1 MAQESVFV
9 KIGRKCRPLFL
20 NVAFERLLKYSL
32 TKFPDNK
39 VLKILVPPSYMINND
54 RVRSFNQNG
63 IKMELNLR
71 HYNDHLTYWFST
83 QDVFLKNIVRII
95 QPNDVVID
103 VGINIGFY
111 LLNFSKKA
119 RHGFVH
125 GFEPNS
131 KVLNYTKKNCS
142 LNSFKNIKLNNF
154 GLGNAKNSFQM
165 AQINDNLGMNKIVA
179 TGASSQSFSIDVDV
193 FDDYVDRE
201 NLSQIDVMKI
211 DVEGYEM
218 NVLLGAAKSIA
229 KWKPFLFIEIDEE
242 NLNGNDT
249 SFSKMQ
255 DWLLQKRY
263 VVLNAIT
270 LEELKKEE
278 ISNHFDILAV
288 HHDKMDYFQ
297 SLFKI

>member
-54 RVRSFNQNG
+54 RVRSFNQND

-95 QPNDVVID
+95 QPNDIVID

-119 RHGFVH
+119 QHGFVH
-125 GFEPNS
+125 GFEPNP
-131 KVLNYTKKNCS
+131 KVLNYAKKNCS
-142 LNSFKNIKLNNF
+142 LNGFKNIQLNNF
-154 GLGNAKNSFQM
+154 GLGNTKSSFQM
-165 AQINDNLGMNKIVA
+165 AQINDNLGMNKIV
-179 TGASSQSFSIDVDV
+179 TSSESSQSFLIDVEV
-193 FDDYVDRE
+193 FDDYVERE
-201 NLSQIDVMKI
+201 KLSKIDVMKI
-211 DVEGYEM
+211 DVEGFEM

-229 KWKPFLFIEIDEE
+229 KWKPFLFVEIDEE
-242 NLNGNDT
+242 NLKGNDA
-249 SFSKMQ
+249 SFSKMK
-255 DWLLQKRY
+255 DWLMQSGY

-270 LEELKKEE
+270 LKYLSPEE

-288 HHDKMDYFQ
+288 HKDKMDYFQ
-297 SLFKI
+297 SLLKT